1 MTYSKWHIFKFT
13 TWSLLIYEL
22 ICGTTTTIK
31 IITISLASIV
41 LSCYFVTLPFLAD
54 FFKIINWFYFWLCW
68 VFIAVHGLSLD
79 TMNRATLHCNVWA
92 SHCGNFYCCGAQALG
107 PQASIVAA
115 CGFWGAGSVV
125 VAHGLSCSAACGI
138 FLGQGSNP
146 CSPALAGGFLSNVP
160 PRKDSHPPCLLTH
173 F

>member
-68 VFIAVHGLSLD
+68 VFIAVHRLSLD
-79 TMNRATLHCNVWA
+79 AMNQGH
-92 SHCGNFYCCGAQALG
+92 SALG
-107 PQASIVAA
+107 PQASVVAA

-125 VAHGLSCSAACGI
+125 VPHRLSCSAACGI
-138 FLGQGSNP
+138 FPGQGSNL
-146 CSPALAGGFLSNVP
+146 CSPALAGRFLSNVP